1 MQRTTA
7 PNSSSGQYVDGDP
20 NIPGTGTL
28 VIAEDK
34 NMIQE
39 EIANAVE
46 GAGLT
51 LSSAQD
57 QLSTAIKTQHI
68 YRASETYAVNDYVF
82 YSGNLYISK
91 TASNTGNQPD
101 TSPTNWKQI
110 DVESLVWDT
119 LVTYTTNDF
128 TFYEGIPYRSL
139 TASNT
144 GNQPDISPSNWEV
157 TGGGSGGG
165 TTTLVDNSDFEA
177 NTDGWTV
184 SNGTSTVTRTTAVG
198 EVLIGDGSGVI
209 TTSAN
214 AGDTIDADL
223 VGFDRA
229 FQYNQ
234 IECKFTVEFDATY
247 VDDTLEAYLLCD
259 ATEVYMGKLRNTDQ
273 VGRFVGYAVPVPG
286 ATTYKLRFK
295 TATGVVSG
303 STVTIDRV
311 EVYDTDVLN
320 ISQPMLTA
328 QAIEMNY
335 TVGPNVD
342 NVKVTTGTTDR
353 GITIPAGFPVGRK
366 IKIQKVD
373 SGTGLIFIVPS
384 GAETFPA
391 SMTSLRLTSQYDFWE
406 LEKATDTT
414 WALVG
419 GFESD
424 IGWKK
429 LYDGMLEQ
437 WDLYAISAYP
447 FTVTFPMVFPISVDT
462 ISGHIIRGGAGYIF
476 TESISTRTTTGFQG
490 WSLDSAGTPDTG
502 PSSTLDYKAT
512 GRWY

>member
-1 MQRTTA
+1 MQRTSA
-7 PNSSSGQYVDGDP
+7 PNSISGQYIDGDP

-28 VIAEDK
+28 VIADDK

-39 EIANAVE
+39 ELVNAVE

-68 YRASETYAVNDYVF
+68 YRASETYAVND
-82 YSGNLYISK
+82 
-91 TASNTGNQPD
+91 
-101 TSPTNWKQI
+101 
-110 DVESLVWDT
+110 
-119 LVTYTTNDF
+119 F

-144 GNQPDISPSNWEV
+144 GNQPDISPSDWEV

-165 TTTLVDNSDFEA
+165 TQTLVDNSDFEA

-184 SNGTSTVTRTTAVG
+184 SNGTSTVTRTTTAG

-229 FQYNQ
+229 FQYNK
-234 IECKFTVEFDATY
+234 IKCEFYVEFDATY
-247 VDDTLEAYLLCD
+247 VDESLEVYLLCD
-259 ATEVYMGKLRNTDQ
+259 STEVYIGVLNNTDQ
-273 VGRFVGYAVPVPG
+273 VGRFLGYANPVAG
-286 ATTYKLRFK
+286 ASSYKLRFK
-295 TATGVVSG
+295 TATGVVAG
-303 STVTIDRV
+303 STATID
-311 EVYDTDVLN
+311 DVVIIAVDVMN

-328 QAIEMNY
+328 QAIEMDY

-342 NVKVTTGTTDR
+342 NVKVTTGSVDR
-353 GITIPAGFPVGRK
+353 TITIPAGFPVGRK

-373 SGTGLIFIVPS
+373 SGTGKVNIVS
-384 GAETFPA
+384 ADTLPA
-391 SMTSLRLTSQYDFWE
+391 TLTLTSQWDFWE
-406 LEKATDTT
+406 PEKATDTE

-419 GFESD
+419 GYES
-424 IGWKK
+424 GTGFKA
-429 LYDGMLEQ
+429 LYDGQLNNFGTQ
-437 WDLYAISAYP
+437 AITTSSVG
-447 FTVTFPMVFPISVDT
+447 TSVFI
-462 ISGHIIRGGAGYIF
+462 GGADITFAKNFIDTSYYNVGGVEADGLVQVAIG
-476 TESISTRTTTGFQG
+476 S
-490 WSLDSAGTPDTG
+490 SLDSRFSLVSGARLIATG
-502 PSSTLDYKAT
+502 DLQNQIVTCPWDIQ